1 MTTRVWMFTLLAATA
16 HAPWGGAGPGEL
28 HRRTFLGAAPPE
40 LASEPGQWL
49 GTAPPVTLA
58 GLRGRVVW
66 LQFNF

>member
-1 MTTRVWMFTLLAATA
+1 VWVFTLLAATA
-16 HAPWGGAGPGEL
+16 YHLWGGAGPGEM

-40 LASEPGQWL
+40 LVSEPSQWL
-49 GTAPPVTLA
+49 GAAPPVTLA